1 MGEIALAR
9 RQWDEAERALQQ
21 ALTIAQAIGNPTQ
34 LWKTHLAYGR
44 LYAATRKPEM
54 AQQSYSAARDV
65 IERVKGS
72 LRDPGLRAS
81 LEGSPLMRRV
91 YDLCAS

>member
-1 MGEIALAR
+1 MKGWRLLGEIALAR
-9 RQWDEAERALQQ
+9 RQWDEAEGALRQ

-44 LYAATRKPEM
+44 LQTATRKPEQ
-54 AQQSYSAARDV
+54 AQQAYHAAREV

-72 LRDPGLRAS
+72 LQNPGLRAS
-81 LEGSPLMRRV
+81 LEAPR
-91 YDLCAS
+91 